1 MSLDQEISEPQTAGG
16 LKTMLES
23 CHDTLSCFLLSS
35 QDQYPGLTTLQV
47 WAETA
52 GFSPPCTAPAALFQA
67 VLSTFLWRER
77 ERQEAGPEPTLLWA
91 QRGQGCAVDPEVE
104 NFQPTA
110 VPSPLPPHPKIAL
123 NSLLVPE
130 DQAGG
135 DAWLRTYN
143 LFPLTHL

>member
-1 MSLDQEISEPQTAGG
+1 
-16 LKTMLES
+16 MLES
-23 CHDTLSCFLLSS
+23 CHDTLSCFLCSS
-35 QDQYPGLTTLQV
+35 QDQYPGLSALKAS
-47 WAETA
+47 AEMA
-52 GFSPPCTAPAALFQA
+52 VFSPSCTSRAALFQA
-67 VLSTFLWRER
+67 VLSMFLWRER

-91 QRGQGCAVDPEVE
+91 QMGQGCAVDPEVE

-110 VPSPLPPHPKIAL
+110 VPSPHPPHPKIAL

-143 LFPLTHL
+143 LFPLTDF